1 MGRLTGPE
9 TRSHTPRAL
18 AFQSRV
24 YTAALFVLNP
34 TMVATTKPR
43 LLGIG
48 GPMKGTAFPLPDGEV
63 SIGRDSSNQLWVADP
78 ALSRRH
84 CLVIA
89 AGGQFSIR
97 DLGSRNG
104 TLVNGV
110 PVEQQQ
116 IRHGD
121 QIYIGDSMLVFL
133 LEEGEMHFERN
144 PVEFAD
150 TVAFEGSPLVLRA
163 EDSLYLRP
171 DKVGANLPAT
181 ARWARDLNSLLKIA
195 TGIGGI
201 RDQESLQWQLLGF
214 IFDVVPAER
223 GAVLLGK
230 HAEEFTSTA
239 AWDRVRGPGH
249 PVRVSRSLVQRV
261 LRDRVGLVVSDVS
274 GNEELRQVKTLV
286 ELKVRCLL
294 CVPLTVADKMLGVIY
309 VDSCDPTTAFDE
321 SHLQVMTAVAG
332 IASLAFDNVHHLE
345 QLRQE
350 NQELRAEIELE
361 HNMVGGSPAMRK
373 VFEFIRRVAPTEST
387 VLIQGES
394 GTGKEL
400 VAHAI
405 HRNSPR
411 ADRPF
416 VAINCAAIAETL
428 LESELFGHE
437 KGAFTGAT
445 SQKKGKVEI
454 AEGGTL
460 FLDEIGELAPGLQ
473 AKLLRVLQEREFER
487 VGGTR
492 PIKLDIRLVAA
503 TNRSLPEAVKAGT
516 FRNDLYYR
524 LNVVSLTVPALRERR
539 EDVSLLASYFLT
551 KASRKCKTRV
561 KPLSPEALACLMQY
575 DWPGNVR
582 ELENAL
588 ERALVLGSTDSIL
601 PDDLPEAILEA
612 GSAAPTSTDKYHGT
626 IKETKKQLVLQ
637 ALQQA
642 NGSYIEAAKALG
654 MHPNSLLRLIR
665 NLDLK
670 AVKAGMQTPE

>member
-1 MGRLTGPE
+1 
-9 TRSHTPRAL
+9 L
-18 AFQSRV
+18 AE
-24 YTAALFVLNP
+24 
-34 TMVATTKPR
+34 
-43 LLGIG
+43 
-48 GPMKGTAFPLPDGEV
+48 GEV
-63 SIGRDSSNQLWVADP
+63 SVGRDSSNQLWVADP

-84 CLVIA
+84 CLLVQD
-89 AGGQFSIR
+89 GGQFSIR

-121 QIYIGDSMLVFL
+121 QIFIGDSVLIFL
-133 LEEGEMHFERN
+133 IEEGGSHFDRN

-150 TVAFEGSPLVLRA
+150 TTAFDGSPLLLRA

-171 DKVGANLPAT
+171 DKVVASLPPT

-201 RDQESLQWQLLGF
+201 RDQDSLQWQLLGF

-223 GAVLLGK
+223 GAVLLGDRP
-230 HAEEFTSTA
+230 EEFTSTA

-249 PVRVSRSLVQRV
+249 PVRVSRAVVERV
-261 LRDRVGLVVSDVS
+261 LRDRVGLVVGDVS
-274 GNEELRQVKTLV
+274 GNEALRQIKTLA
-286 ELKVRCLL
+286 ELKVSCLL
-294 CVPLTVADKMLGVIY
+294 CVPLMAAGKVLGAIY
-309 VDSCDPTTAFDE
+309 VDSCNPAAKFDE
-321 SHLQVMTAVAG
+321 NHLQVMAAVAG
-332 IASLAFDNVHHLE
+332 IASLAFENVRHWE
-345 QLRQE
+345 QLRLE

-361 HNMVGGSPAMRK
+361 HNMVGTSPGMRK
-373 VFEFIRRVAPTEST
+373 VFEFIRRVAPTDST
-387 VLIQGES
+387 VLVQGES

-411 ADRPF
+411 ANRPF

-428 LESELFGHE
+428 MESELFGHE
-437 KGAFTGAT
+437 KGAFTGAA
-445 SQKKGKVEI
+445 SQKKGKVEV

-487 VGGTR
+487 LGGTH
-492 PIKLDIRLVAA
+492 PIKLDVRLIAA

-524 LNVVSLTVPALRERR
+524 LNVVTLTVPALRERR
-539 EDVSLLASYFLT
+539 EDIPLLSNYFVA
-551 KASRKCKTRV
+551 KASRKCNMRIKS
-561 KPLSPEALACLMQY
+561 LAPETLACLMQC

-612 GSAAPTSTDKYHGT
+612 GSTAPASTDRYHGT
-626 IKETKKQLVLQ
+626 IKEAKKQLVLQ

-665 NLDLK
+665 NLELK
-670 AVKAGMQTPE
+670 AVKAGMQGPE